1 MLTTTA
7 TGGAQRAHPTCPR
20 LLGDA
25 LRSPCSGHAK
35 KTGLRYAFTN
45 WNYHQLG
52 PRRDARGV
60 ERAPDAELAARSVS
74 SFRRTNRC
82 WARTVPM
89 LGGGVRGCREA
100 SSVSQLGAVRD
111 LGCSGL
117 ASFCSSHTQE
127 KLDSASLPYIK
138 RACKAVRPGAWY
150 RSSYKNAPLPNPP
163 SVANL
168 PSRCDSR
175 SHQNDARDAAAA
187 LFSRKVAVPIGTK
200 VHATP

>member
-1 MLTTTA
+1 M
-7 TGGAQRAHPTCPR
+7 
-20 LLGDA
+20 
-25 LRSPCSGHAK
+25 
-35 KTGLRYAFTN
+35 
-45 WNYHQLG
+45 LG
-52 PRRDARGV
+52 PCKKNRTAVRVYELELPSFGSAPRCARRRASPRCRAR
-60 ERAPDAELAARSVS
+60 RAIGFEFSTDQPVLGADSTYV
-74 SFRRTNRC
+74 RR
-82 WARTVPM
+82 
-89 LGGGVRGCREA
+89 RGCREA